1 MTSLSVLETSLSLI
15 VQVTLL
21 IGVAAFVVRRRHSGP
36 NTDSC
41 WAVLHFC
48 ILMITAAAFFLPHLR
63 LTVWA
68 DLHPTEN
75 YPTGSAL
82 QILGSVIG
90 CAWATGAIVVVL
102 AGVVGM
108 IKASAIVRDS
118 KTNEGLRERLLDSV
132 PALAAASRRIDIRLT
147 DNKTGAFCWQIHRP
161 VIALPSVVADFPVAE
176 QAAIV
181 RHELAH
187 LRRQHPLH
195 LFMQRLVEAVYWFH
209 PLVWWASRQAAAA
222 REIRCDRDAVSSR
235 QEVAAYLRS
244 LLRLIELRLNEPAL
258 LPAGIGFLGNSSLL
272 GRRANLLVESF
283 DKPIATSA
291 RWRPVFA
298 FGLAIALCVLVWL
311 PVNPRASRRA
321 EWSPWPRWSAQTL
334 DAVGM
339 PVRDYEID
347 GHRLDGHEH

>member
-1 MTSLSVLETSLSLI
+1 
-15 VQVTLL
+15 
-21 IGVAAFVVRRRHSGP
+21 
-36 NTDSC
+36 
-41 WAVLHFC
+41 VLHLC
-48 ILMITAAAFFLPHLR
+48 ILLTTAAAFFLPHLR

-75 YPTGSAL
+75 YPTGAAL
-82 QILGSVIG
+82 QILGSIIG
-90 CAWATGAIVVVL
+90 WTWITGTSALVL
-102 AGVVGM
+102 IGIAGM

-147 DNKTGAFCWQIHRP
+147 DDRTGAFCWQIHRP
-161 VIALPSVVADFPVAE
+161 VIALPSVVVDFPAAE

-195 LFMQRLVEAVYWFH
+195 LFMQRLVEATFWFH

-235 QEVAAYLRS
+235 QDVAAYLRS

-258 LPAGIGFLGNSSLL
+258 LPAGVGFLGDSSLL

-283 DKPIATSA
+283 DKPIAPSA
-291 RWRPVFA
+291 RWRPLFA
-298 FGLAIALCVLVWL
+298 FGLALALCVLVWL

-321 EWSPWPRWSAQTL
+321 DWSPWPRWSAQTL